1 MKQLINKRFDFGDFE
16 ITVREILASISIV
29 AVMLLIGFVISGNI
43 KQGEAD
49 YNERFLKAIKIEG
62 RDLFQ
67 YGMDTNIGDAFVY
80 GDLDAVDTVTYP
92 EIEGEYMYAEMVTE
106 RYTKHTRQVAHTR
119 TVNGKTQTYD
129 TTETYWTWD
138 VIERDSKKCN
148 EVAFSGV
155 VFPASKISIP
165 GDHYISTVSA
175 GWHLRHVY
183 YGVDTHFTG
192 TIFTN
197 LRDGTISDNTKF
209 YNDTTIDEAVK
220 RSLHGGGI
228 FLFWALWII
237 LIGGIVFV
245 FYYADNKWLD

>member
-1 MKQLINKRFDFGDFE
+1 
-16 ITVREILASISIV
+16 
-29 AVMLLIGFVISGNI
+29 
-43 KQGEAD
+43 
-49 YNERFLKAIKIEG
+49 
-62 RDLFQ
+62 
-67 YGMDTNIGDAFVY
+67 MDTNIGDAFVY

-106 RYTKHTRQVAHTR
+106 RYTKHTRQIAHKR
-119 TVNGKTQTYD
+119 TVNGKTETYY

-138 VIERDSKKCN
+138 VIDRDSKKCN
-148 EVAFSGV
+148 EVSFSGI
-155 VFPASKISIP
+155 VFPVSKISIP

-192 TIFTN
+192 TIFTD

-209 YNDTTIDEAVK
+209 YNDITIDEAVK
-220 RSLHGGGI
+220 KSLHGGGI
-228 FLFWALWII
+228 FLFWAFWII